1 MCGEW
6 MVGRVMESGEGSG
19 FNGYWEIG
27 GEYSV
32 GFELN
37 VVVVEMG
44 SVGMKEGDEYSVGF
58 KLKVMGMK
66 MGSVGMKMW
75 TWW

>member
-1 MCGEW
+1 M
-6 MVGRVMESGEGSG
+6 
-19 FNGYWEIG
+19 
-27 GEYSV
+27 
-32 GFELN
+32 
-37 VVVVEMG
+37 VVVEMG

-75 TWW
+75 TW